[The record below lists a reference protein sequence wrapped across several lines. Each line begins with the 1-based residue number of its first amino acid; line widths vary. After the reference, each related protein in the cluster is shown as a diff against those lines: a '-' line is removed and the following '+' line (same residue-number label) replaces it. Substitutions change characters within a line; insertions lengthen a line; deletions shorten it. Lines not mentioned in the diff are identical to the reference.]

1 MRFFRM
7 QAKKLALRSS
17 PDKTKKALEKLAAFT
32 SKARKRKENTSLKVS
47 VKKVK
52 VLKVESKG
60 ESASSIAG
68 VTHAAKIANMVSDY
82 HE

>member
-1 MRFFRM
+1 M
-7 QAKKLALRSS
+7 
-17 PDKTKKALEKLAAFT
+17 
-32 SKARKRKENTSLKVS
+32 S